1 MTTKEWSEEE
11 EHAAFNNKSITVR
24 TPPKKCITPAEVQMA
39 PKKKETTLPFNPS
52 ELPTDE
58 STVPETP
65 PSMARNTS
73 EGMTT
78 RGKATKPAP
87 KTAQANNSLLSTVET
102 ASKMPASGKATT
114 RTSGRNADTSNNNEL
129 IKKAEAAI
137 AMLQKPSLSGDAK
150 TNIAALLEE
159 MIESLKQLPTAAS
172 HAEKATE
179 AEPTIAF
186 KEKDLKALD
195 KKMDLIVNILT
206 KEPPKSW
213 AQMVAAPPPSATKQ
227 PAAMK
232 QHFQEARKDRSQYEV
247 TLTTSDAPAST
258 HELIKSTPHK
268 DISDR
273 LQKMIDKA
281 TLPGKPRLEG
291 VNKLGRDI
299 IRMRVETKEG
309 AKTIKETG
317 INWDDAYPGIRVYKP
332 KYGVVVHGVPTQAIN
347 FDTDDYSETK
357 DEWQRQNTNSKITI
371 TNITTLRKARQRHRA
386 TAHRS
391 IVVFTE
397 DAEAADHCI
406 QHGFF
411 IDKQILKAERYAP
424 HLHITQ
430 CYKCHGYGHRATN
443 CKKKEKCGKCAEEH
457 PTAECTSDTP
467 KCVNCDGK
475 HEAWHIEC
483 MARSTEGKRLT
494 ALRMETSPYYTV

>member
-1 MTTKEWSEEE
+1 M
-11 EHAAFNNKSITVR
+11 
-24 TPPKKCITPAEVQMA
+24 PA
-39 PKKKETTLPFNPS
+39 L
-52 ELPTDE
+52 
-58 STVPETP
+58 
-65 PSMARNTS
+65 
-73 EGMTT
+73 
-78 RGKATKPAP
+78 GKAATR
-87 KTAQANNSLLSTVET
+87 
-102 ASKMPASGKATT
+102 MSGCNT
-114 RTSGRNADTSNNNEL
+114 DTSNNNEL

-137 AMLQKPSLSGDAK
+137 AMLRKPSLSANTKAD
-150 TNIAALLEE
+150 IAALLEE
-159 MIESLKQLPTAAS
+159 IIERLKQLPTPTN
-172 HAEKATE
+172 HAEKAKE

-186 KEKDLKALD
+186 NEKDLKALD
-195 KKMDLIVNILT
+195 KKMDLIVNILM

-213 AQMVAAPPPSATKQ
+213 AQKAAAVPPSAAKQ
-227 PAAMK
+227 PAPMK

-258 HELIKSTPHK
+258 HESIKSTPHK

-281 TLPGKPRLEG
+281 TLPGKPQLEG

-299 IRMRVETKEG
+299 IRMRAETKEG
-309 AKTIKETG
+309 AKTIKEAN
-317 INWDDAYPGIRVYKP
+317 INWDNAYPGMRVYKP
-332 KYGVVVHGVPTQAIN
+332 KYGVVVHGVPTHAIN
-347 FDTDDYSETK
+347 FDTGDYSETK
-357 DEWQRQNTNSKITI
+357 DEWQRQNANSKIAI
-371 TNITTLRKARQRHRA
+371 TNITTLRKARQRHRP

-397 DAEAADHCI
+397 DAKAADHCI

-430 CYKCHGYGHRATN
+430 CYKCYGYGHRATN

-457 PTAECTSDTP
+457 PTTECMSNTP

-483 MARSTEGKRLT
+483 PTRSTEGKRLT
-494 ALRMETSPYYTV
+494 ALRMETSPFYTA